1 MSTKEEVL
9 KLLNSNKGCFISGQ
23 EIAGA
28 LNVSRAA
35 VWKAIKSLES
45 DGLMIEAVTN
55 KGYRLDDGVDII
67 DPSYIEGGLK
77 DRGIG
82 IRVFHKDETG
92 STNVDAV
99 ELLKESDVPVL
110 VIADKQNAGRGRK
123 GRDFYS
129 PKGSGLY
136 MSLAMRDAM
145 TLMKTAKV
153 TAVAAVAVSQAI
165 DRVVFGG
172 EERSLI
178 KWVNDI
184 YVDDKKVCGI
194 LSEAM
199 ISMEDEASGT
209 VVVGIGINVYE
220 PAGGFPDDISKRAGY
235 LIGQYDRGRYAGGPG
250 GGAAIRSD
258 LAKEIISGFFHYL
271 GKPEDSL
278 RIYRDRSYLTD
289 KYVTVN
295 SFIPNDKRAGCRA
308 RVIGIDD
315 ECRLLIEYD
324 DKSREALSSG
334 EVSVLLTR

>member
-9 KLLNSNKGCFISGQ
+9 KLLNSNRGSFISGQ

-45 DGLMIEAVTN
+45 DGLGIEAVTN

-67 DPSYIEGGLK
+67 DPSYIERELGNM
-77 DRGIG
+77 GIG

-92 STNVDAV
+92 STNADAV

-110 VIADKQNAGRGRK
+110 AIADKQNAGRGRK

-136 MSLAMRDAM
+136 MSLAMRDAL

-153 TAVAAVAVSQAI
+153 TAVAAVAVAEAI

-172 EERSLI
+172 QDRSLI

-184 YVDDKKVCGI
+184 YIGDKKVCGI

-199 ISMEDEASGT
+199 ISMEDEALGT

-220 PAGGFPDDISKRAGY
+220 PAGGFPDDIRKRAGY
-235 LIGQYDRGRYAGGPG
+235 LIGQNDRLGCVRRPDGAGL
-250 GGAAIRSD
+250 RSD
-258 LAKEIISGFFHYL
+258 LAKEIISGFFRYL
-271 GKPEDSL
+271 NKPDDSL
-278 RIYRDRSYLTD
+278 KIYRDKSYLTG

-295 SFIPNDKRAGCRA
+295 SFVPNDTRAGSRA
-308 RVIGIDD
+308 RVLGIDD
-315 ECRLLIEYD
+315 ECRLLIEYED
-324 DKSREALSSG
+324 GSSEALSSG
-334 EVSVLLTR
+334 EVSVLLTP

>member
-9 KLLNSNKGCFISGQ
+9 KLLNSNRGSFISGQ

-45 DGLMIEAVTN
+45 DGLGIEAVTN

-67 DPSYIEGGLK
+67 DPSYIERELGNM
-77 DRGIG
+77 GIG

-92 STNVDAV
+92 STNADAV

-110 VIADKQNAGRGRK
+110 AIADKQNAGRGRK

-136 MSLAMRDAM
+136 MSLAMRDAL

-153 TAVAAVAVSQAI
+153 TAVAAVAVAEAI

-172 EERSLI
+172 QDRSLI

-184 YVDDKKVCGI
+184 YIGDKKVCGI

-199 ISMEDEASGT
+199 ISMEDEALGT

-220 PAGGFPDDISKRAGY
+220 PAGGFPDDIRKRAGY
-235 LIGQYDRGRYAGGPG
+235 LIGQNDRLGCVRRPDGAGL
-250 GGAAIRSD
+250 RSD
-258 LAKEIISGFFHYL
+258 LAKEIISGFFRYL
-271 GKPEDSL
+271 NKPDDSL
-278 RIYRDRSYLTD
+278 KIYRDKSYLTG

-295 SFIPNDKRAGCRA
+295 SFVPNDTRADSRA
-308 RVIGIDD
+308 RVLGIDD
-315 ECRLLIEYD
+315 ECRLLIEYED
-324 DKSREALSSG
+324 GSSEALSSG
-334 EVSVLLTR
+334 EVSVLLTP

>member
-9 KLLNSNKGCFISGQ
+9 KLLNSNRGSFISGQ

-45 DGLMIEAVTN
+45 DGLGIEAVTN

-67 DPSYIEGGLK
+67 DPSYIERELGNM
-77 DRGIG
+77 GIG

-92 STNVDAV
+92 STNADAV

-110 VIADKQNAGRGRK
+110 AIADKQNAGRGRK

-136 MSLAMRDAM
+136 MSLAMRDAL

-153 TAVAAVAVSQAI
+153 TAVAAVAVAEAI

-172 EERSLI
+172 QDRSLI

-184 YVDDKKVCGI
+184 YLGDKKVCGI

-199 ISMEDEASGT
+199 ISMEDEALGT

-220 PAGGFPDDISKRAGY
+220 PAGGFPDDIRKRAGY
-235 LIGQYDRGRYAGGPG
+235 LIGQNDRLGCVRRPDGAGL
-250 GGAAIRSD
+250 RSD
-258 LAKEIISGFFHYL
+258 LAKEIISGFFRYL
-271 GKPEDSL
+271 NKPDDSL
-278 RIYRDRSYLTD
+278 KIYRDKSYLTG

-295 SFIPNDKRAGCRA
+295 SFVPNDTRAGSRA
-308 RVIGIDD
+308 RVLGIDD
-315 ECRLLIEYD
+315 ECRLLIEYED
-324 DKSREALSSG
+324 GSSEALSSG
-334 EVSVLLTR
+334 EVSVLLTP